1 MNPPRAKKT
10 HTLTWRF
17 AVPKSALVN
26 DLHQIFWTGSL
37 IMGVV
42 NLTPDSFSD
51 GGRSLEDGVEHALL
65 LERQGAH
72 ILDLGAEST
81 RPGAEPISVET
92 ELSRLIPVLREVK
105 KRSSVLISID
115 TRRAEVA
122 QIALEEGAHL
132 INDVSGLNDPKM
144 VEVCA
149 NAGVPVV
156 IMHMAGQPATMQQHA
171 HYQNVLLEVR
181 DFLFQQADMAL
192 ERGIPSVVLDPGIG
206 FGKTLEH
213 NLALLR
219 GIPELL
225 ERGHPV
231 LIGASRKAMI
241 GTLAATGAATG
252 AGVPKADQRDAGS
265 IALHLGAI
273 QHGAAIIRVHDVAGH
288 AQALAVWDK
297 VWGDR
302 WGDT

>member
-1 MNPPRAKKT
+1 M
-10 HTLTWRF
+10 
-17 AVPKSALVN
+17 
-26 DLHQIFWTGSL
+26 
-37 IMGVV
+37 MGVV

-65 LERQGAH
+65 LERQGAY

-92 ELSRLIPVLREVK
+92 EISRLIPVLREVK
-105 KRSSVLISID
+105 GRLGNSSSALISID

-132 INDVSGLNDPKM
+132 INDVSGLSDSQM

-149 NAGVPVV
+149 AAGVPVI
-156 IMHMAGQPATMQQHA
+156 IMHMAGQPATMQQQPQ
-171 HYQNVLLEVR
+171 YQNVLLEVK
-181 DFLFQQADMAL
+181 DFLFQQANMAL

-213 NLALLR
+213 NVALLR

-225 ERGHPV
+225 EMGHPV

-241 GTLAATGAATG
+241 GTLAATGTG
-252 AGVPKADQRDAGS
+252 IPKADQRDAGS

-288 AQALAVWDK
+288 AQALAVWDAVWDR
-297 VWGDR
+297 VWGNE
-302 WGDT
+302 

>member
-10 HTLTWRF
+10 NTLTWRF
-17 AVPKSALVN
+17 AVPNSEPVHNLHHN
-26 DLHQIFWTGSL
+26 LHQISWTGSL

-92 ELSRLIPVLREVK
+92 EISRLIPVLREVK
-105 KRSSVLISID
+105 KRSYALISID

-132 INDVSGLNDPKM
+132 INDVSGLSDPQM

-149 NAGVPVV
+149 KVGVPVV
-156 IMHMAGQPATMQQHA
+156 IMHMAGQPATMQEQP

-181 DFLFQQADMAL
+181 DFLFQQAHMAL

-213 NLALLR
+213 NVALLR

-225 ERGHPV
+225 EMGYPV

-241 GTLAATGAATG
+241 GTLAATGTG
-252 AGVPKADQRDAGS
+252 ILKADQRDAGS

-288 AQALAVWDK
+288 AQALAVWDAVWDR
-297 VWGDR
+297 VWGNE
-302 WGDT
+302 

>member
-1 MNPPRAKKT
+1 
-10 HTLTWRF
+10 
-17 AVPKSALVN
+17 
-26 DLHQIFWTGSL
+26 
-37 IMGVV
+37 MGVV

-51 GGRSLEDGVEHALL
+51 GGRSLEGGVEHALL
-65 LERQGAH
+65 LERQGAD

-81 RPGAEPISVET
+81 RPGAEPISVQT

-105 KRSSVLISID
+105 KHSHTLISID

-132 INDVSGLNDPKM
+132 INDVSGLSDPKM

-156 IMHMAGQPATMQQHA
+156 IMHMAGQPATMQQQA
-171 HYQNVLLEVR
+171 HYHNVLLEVR
-181 DFLFQQADMAL
+181 DFLFQRANLAL

-225 ERGHPV
+225 ELGIPV

-241 GTLAATGAATG
+241 GTLAAQGAATG
-252 AGVPKADQRDAGS
+252 AGIPKADQRDAGS
-265 IALHLGAI
+265 IALHLGAV
-273 QHGAAIIRVHDVAGH
+273 QRGAAIIRVHDVAGH
-288 AQALAVWDK
+288 AQALIIWDK
-297 VWGDR
+297 VWGDE
-302 WGDT
+302 